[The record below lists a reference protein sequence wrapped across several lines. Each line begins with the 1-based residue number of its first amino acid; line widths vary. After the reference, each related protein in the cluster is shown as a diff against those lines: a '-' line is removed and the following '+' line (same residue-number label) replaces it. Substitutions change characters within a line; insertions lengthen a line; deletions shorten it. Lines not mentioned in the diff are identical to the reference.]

1 MLRISRKERNPQH
14 FLNFRQ
20 VPEKIVQWYRG
31 NIDHIWKDI
40 FFDDGR
46 MQDYGERGLLQCL
59 MERK

>member
-46 MQDYGERGLLQCL
+46 MQDYGERGLL
-59 MERK
+59 